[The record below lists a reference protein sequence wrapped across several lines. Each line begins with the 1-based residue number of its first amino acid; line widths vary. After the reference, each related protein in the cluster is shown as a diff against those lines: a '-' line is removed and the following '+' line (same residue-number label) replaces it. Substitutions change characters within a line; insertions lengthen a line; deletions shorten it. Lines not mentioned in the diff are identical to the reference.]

1 MIFSG
6 WSWMNSCYRYC
17 LKDLTNSQ
25 YLFIFLILIK
35 SVTHEDAWWEW
46 KKSACINQKQ
56 WYEIKPI
63 RIKVSF
69 VHSLLSTFSSPPCLF
84 VCRIEGTELLFS
96 SWSKHRGGFCSW
108 YRGLLCSRS
117 CPASDG
123 WEMCC
128 ASKELRR
135 FSFRPPQLNPCSSL
149 GSGPSKSPLG
159 CSGHCNH
166 NPWLGAQPGWAQ
178 VMVTPRTRCQSR
190 GFGEQAGSAV
200 PFCTVKFV
208 EWKPSPWHSKA
219 KLSSLPR
226 VPCPS
231 DKVMFIYGTS
241 CEFVGVPQCL

>member
-1 MIFSG
+1 
-6 WSWMNSCYRYC
+6 MNNCYRYC
-17 LKDLTNSQ
+17 LKDLTNSR

-35 SVTHEDAWWEW
+35 SVTHEDVWWEW

-69 VHSLLSTFSSPPCLF
+69 VHSLLSTFSSPSCLF

-96 SWSKHRGGFCSW
+96 SWSKQRGGFCSW

-135 FSFRPPQLNPCSSL
+135 FSFRPPQLNHCSSL
-149 GSGPSKSPLG
+149 ASVPSKNPLG
-159 CSGHCNH
+159 CSGHFNH
-166 NPWLGAQPGWAQ
+166 NPWLCTAWLGTGDAHTKDTLSEQRFWGAGRVSCAFLHSNISGVETQPLAQ
-178 VMVTPRTRCQSR
+178 QNKALLTGSSALSKWQSY
-190 GFGEQAGSAV
+190 V
-200 PFCTVKFV
+200 YL
-208 EWKPSPWHSKA
+208 WH
-219 KLSSLPR
+219 
-226 VPCPS
+226 
-231 DKVMFIYGTS
+231 
-241 CEFVGVPQCL
+241 